1 MFQERERQ
9 ILYDITYMWNLNY
22 GQMNLSAKQKQI
34 HKRREQTCGCQEG
47 MGRSEMDWEF
57 GVNRLKLLHFCC
69 CCSCYF
75 SNTIFF
81 LLYSIVTQLHIHVY
95 ILFSSIIMLSH
106 K

>member
-22 GQMNLSAKQKQI
+22 GTMNLSAKQKRI

-57 GVNRLKLLHFCC
+57 GVNRLKLLHFLFFFVVVI
-69 CCSCYF
+69 SPIQFF
-75 SNTIFF
+75 SYCTA
-81 LLYSIVTQLHIHVY
+81 
-95 ILFSSIIMLSH
+95 
-106 K
+106 